1 MASCKDNEQDQR
13 VHGIAAAIRV
23 VPDFPKKGIMFRDI
37 TTLLL
42 NPKAFRNAV
51 DLFVERYLGKDITV
65 VAVGWQT
72 EKCSTFHHSAL
83 CLRKIIHGTFLD
95 WIATMNHN
103 YDPLCP
109 RSELQILA
117 LFVGLVVFTLHP
129 GRGIEARGLIFG
141 PPIALAIGAKFIPL
155 RKPKKL
161 PGEVI
166 SEKYDLEYG
175 SDCLEMHVGAVQPG
189 DRALVVDDLIAT
201 GGTLCAAM
209 NLLERAGANV
219 VEFACVIELPELKVC
234 RDGFLLLPLHLLYHL
249 VYCAIGALSL
259 TSYLVNTSAMST
271 GIISTSA
278 NSASTSSIHGW
289 ASHASR

>member
-1 MASCKDNEQDQR
+1 MASCKDNEQDPR

-83 CLRKIIHGTFLD
+83 CLRKIIHGTLLD

-103 YDPLCP
+103 YD
-109 RSELQILA
+109 LA

-129 GRGIEARGLIFG
+129 GRGPLFEGNCLKGMGLYI
-141 PPIALAIGAKFIPL
+141 
-155 RKPKKL
+155 
-161 PGEVI
+161 
-166 SEKYDLEYG
+166 
-175 SDCLEMHVGAVQPG
+175 
-189 DRALVVDDLIAT
+189 
-201 GGTLCAAM
+201 
-209 NLLERAGANV
+209 
-219 VEFACVIELPELKVC
+219 
-234 RDGFLLLPLHLLYHL
+234 
-249 VYCAIGALSL
+249 LSL
-259 TSYLVNTSAMST
+259 GSCLMCGFGY
-271 GIISTSA
+271 
-278 NSASTSSIHGW
+278 
-289 ASHASR
+289 